1 MYWTDNSCEN
11 WIIFNLKNND
21 TIIIL
26 EFSSIATIA
35 AAASSLLEIKL
46 TPEMGTKQKRDNNR
60 KSNDK
65 QTKASI
71 SKRTPSSMST

>member
-60 KSNDK
+60 KRNDK